1 MLIKKIMKKANVKN
15 LVFAMRM
22 NADTKEKMEQL
33 VSNQKYKYNK
43 TSIIER
49 LISEA
54 FFKSFNQN
62 EK

>member
-1 MLIKKIMKKANVKN
+1 MKKAKVKN
-15 LVFAMRM
+15 LVFAMRI
-22 NADTKEKMEQL
+22 NAETKEKMEQL

-43 TSIIER
+43 TSLIEK

-62 EK
+62 AK

>member
-1 MLIKKIMKKANVKN
+1 MKKANVKN

-43 TSIIER
+43 TSLIER

-62 EK
+62 E

>member
-1 MLIKKIMKKANVKN
+1 MLKYKTMKKAKVKN
-15 LVFAMRM
+15 LVFAMRI
-22 NADTKEKMEQL
+22 NAETKEKMEQL

-43 TSIIER
+43 TSLIEK

-62 EK
+62 AK